1 MTVVAENDKVKILQ
15 LALNEWNTNSYIVIC
30 KTTGESMVVDAPGRV
45 DEILKHLAGTTPEL
59 ITITHGH
66 MDHIEVLEKLKKE
79 LKVPVA
85 MHPLDAGPVNIKPDI
100 ELYDGAIL
108 EVGKL
113 QIDVLHTPGHTEGG
127 VSLLLDSYLISGDT
141 LFPGG
146 PGRTRTPEELKTLIY
161 TLVTK
166 IFILPDIIQIL
177 PGHGE
182 PTILGKEKREFNV
195 FSSKTHDGDLCGD
208 VLWLT
213 S

>member
-1 MTVVAENDKVKILQ
+1 MIIVAENDKVKILQ

-30 KTTGESMVVDAPGRV
+30 KTTGESMVVDAPGKV
-45 DEILKHLAGTTPEL
+45 NEVLKHLEGTKPRL
-59 ITITHGH
+59 IAITHGH
-66 MDHIEVLEKLKKE
+66 LDHIEVLAKLKEKLA
-79 LKVPVA
+79 VPVA
-85 MHPLDAGPVNIKPDI
+85 MHPLDAGPLDIKPDI
-100 ELYDGAIL
+100 ELHDGAVLTI
-108 EVGKL
+108 GKL
-113 QIDVLHTPGHTEGG
+113 QIDVLHTPGHTEGS
-127 VSLLLDSYLISGDT
+127 VSLLLDNYLISGDT

-166 IFILPDIIQIL
+166 IFILPDIIHIL

-182 PTILGKEKREFNV
+182 PTILGKEKREFDV

>member
-1 MTVVAENDKVKILQ
+1 MTVVAEDNKVRIVKLE
-15 LALNEWNTNSYIVIC
+15 LNEWNTNAYIIVC
-30 KTTGESMVVDAPGRV
+30 KVTGESMVVDAPGKV
-45 DEILKHLAGTTPEL
+45 DEIVKNLEGTRPRL
-59 ITITHGH
+59 IAITHGH
-66 MDHIEVLEKLKKE
+66 MDHIEVLAKLKKE
-79 LKVPVA
+79 LRVPVA

-100 ELYDGAIL
+100 ELYDGAVLTI
-108 EVGKL
+108 GKL
-113 QIDVLHTPGHTEGG
+113 QIDVLHTPGHTEGS
-127 VSLLLDSYLISGDT
+127 VSLLIDNYLISGDT

-166 IFILPDIIQIL
+166 IFVLPDIIRIL

-182 PTILGKEKREFNV
+182 PTILGKEKREFDV

>member
-1 MTVVAENDKVKILQ
+1 MTVVAENNNVRILQ
-15 LALNEWNTNSYIVIC
+15 LELNEWNTNTYIVIC
-30 KTTGESMVVDAPGRV
+30 KITGESMVVDAPGRV
-45 DEILKHLAGTTPEL
+45 DEIIKHMEGTKPKL

-66 MDHIEVLEKLKKE
+66 MDHIEVLEKLRQI
-79 LKVPVA
+79 LQVPVA
-85 MHPLDAGPVNIKPDI
+85 MHPLDADPMDIKVDI
-100 ELYDGAIL
+100 ELYDGAVL
-108 EVGKL
+108 TVGKL
-113 QIDVLHTPGHTEGG
+113 QIEVLHTPGHSEGS
-127 VSLLLDSYLISGDT
+127 VSLLIDNYLISGDT

-146 PGRTRTPEELKTLIY
+146 PGKTKTPENLKTLIY

-166 IFILPDIIQIL
+166 IFVLPDTIRIL

-182 PTILGKEKREFNV
+182 PTILGKEKKEFAV